1 MSNEV
6 VPVELYGLRGFS
18 PMNIW
23 NTRLFFEAWNACH
36 VIQQLPTVERHHLRY
51 MCDREDTQV

>member
-6 VPVELYGLRGFS
+6 VSVELLGLRGSS

-23 NTRLFFEAWNACH
+23 NRRLFFEAWNACL

-51 MCDREDTQV
+51 MCARKDTQV